1 MVQSN
6 NITKLAEAAGRGE
19 SGATDELL
27 PLVYEELRALAH
39 ARMRSEKPGNTLQPT
54 ALVHEAYL
62 RVVGD
67 DLRWDNRRHFFA
79 AAAEAMRR
87 ILIDR
92 ARRKA
97 AVKHGG
103 EQVRTE
109 FDEIPL
115 PAQQDYSYLIE
126 WDELLDR
133 LHARDSNMADV
144 FKLRYFAG
152 FSISETASA
161 LDMSDRTV
169 SRQWTAALAWLK
181 MKLDENCREKPT
193 RP

>member
-1 MVQSN
+1 MDPMVQSN
-6 NITKLAEAAGRGE
+6 DITRLAEAAGRGE
-19 SGATDELL
+19 SGAANELL

-39 ARMRSEKPGNTLQPT
+39 ARMRSEKPGNTLQAT

-92 ARRKA
+92 ARRKG

-103 EQVRTE
+103 EQIRTD
-109 FDEIPL
+109 FDEVRL
-115 PAQQDYSYLIE
+115 PAQQDYRNLIE
-126 WDELLDR
+126 WDELLDI
-133 LHARDSNMADV
+133 LQSRDSNMADV

-161 LDMSDRTV
+161 LDMSERTV

-181 MKLDENCREKPT
+181 MKLNESGGG
-193 RP
+193 